1 MIREAYLKCEG
12 SHIVRVLNNDVYTHI
27 NDVLDMILMGL
38 EGKL

>member
-1 MIREAYLKCEG
+1 MIREAYLKRE
-12 SHIVRVLNNDVYTHI
+12 SYRIVRVLNNDVYTHI